1 MSAAALEAHIRTEVG
16 SGAGAF
22 RLDAELRLER
32 GILVLFGPSAA
43 GKSLTLRALAG
54 LVPVREGFVRV
65 AGDTLFES
73 ASRVDR
79 PAHRRRIGYVP
90 QHHAL
95 FPFCD
100 AAANVA
106 FGLPLRERRR
116 GSPRVRALLEE
127 VGIAHLASARPAS
140 LSGGERQRVA
150 LARAL
155 AVAPRLLLLDE
166 PFASIDRAGH
176 AARRPRAPR
185 HPGGAGDP
193 RRVRGAAR
201 GPGRGAPRAR
211 PERRPGRGGGGDPR
225 GGGSGMTAG
234 RGLEAVLFDF
244 GGVFTDSPF
253 GAAEALG
260 AELGAPPGRL
270 LELVFGPY
278 HADTDHPWH
287 RLERG
292 EIDFAE
298 ARRAIAELGR
308 AAGIDADPIRVFQ
321 RMSGGSGVRGAMIER
336 VRLLRRR
343 GVRTAL
349 VTNNAREFRDRW
361 RALLPAED
369 LFEHVVDS
377 SEVGVRKPD
386 PAIFRIALARLGDPA
401 PERTLFLDDFEGNL
415 AAARA
420 LGLRTLLVGEDPAPA
435 LAALD
440 ALLAE
445 LS

>member
-1 MSAAALEAHIRTEVG
+1 
-16 SGAGAF
+16 
-22 RLDAELRLER
+22 
-32 GILVLFGPSAA
+32 
-43 GKSLTLRALAG
+43 
-54 LVPVREGFVRV
+54 
-65 AGDTLFES
+65 
-73 ASRVDR
+73 
-79 PAHRRRIGYVP
+79 
-90 QHHAL
+90 
-95 FPFCD
+95 
-100 AAANVA
+100 
-106 FGLPLRERRR
+106 
-116 GSPRVRALLEE
+116 
-127 VGIAHLASARPAS
+127 
-140 LSGGERQRVA
+140 
-150 LARAL
+150 
-155 AVAPRLLLLDE
+155 
-166 PFASIDRAGH
+166 
-176 AARRPRAPR
+176 
-185 HPGGAGDP
+185 
-193 RRVRGAAR
+193 
-201 GPGRGAPRAR
+201 
-211 PERRPGRGGGGDPR
+211 
-225 GGGSGMTAG
+225 MTAG
-234 RGLEAVLFDF
+234 RSLEAALFDF
-244 GGVFTDSPF
+244 GGVFTESPF

-278 HADTDHPWH
+278 HTDTDHPWH

-292 EIDFAE
+292 ELDFAE
-298 ARRAIAELGR
+298 ARRAIVELGR

-321 RMSGGSGVRGAMIER
+321 RMSGGSGVRGAMVER
-336 VRLLRRR
+336 VRRLRGR

-361 RALLPAED
+361 RALIPAEE

-401 PERTLFLDDFEGNL
+401 PERTLFLDDYEGNL